1 MYAFPVPD
9 RTLRFGMHIVAGA
22 DIRMIKAPLELGILR
37 NFEFVSELR
46 RASVIVR
53 QFGDNGASIFVKG
66 APESVRAICLP
77 DSRQYIQWG
86 TSIRHGTNIQSNYNS
101 ASRL

>member
-1 MYAFPVPD
+1 
-9 RTLRFGMHIVAGA
+9 MHITVNT
-22 DIRMIKAPLELGILR
+22 DTRTMKAPLELGILR

-77 DSRQYIQWG
+77 DSRQYIQWD
-86 TSIRHGTNIQSNYNS
+86 TSTRNDANIYPNYNS